1 MYIIF
6 ISISEMLNGMSPY
19 MLVRVEKEQY
29 EKVFSNP

>member
-6 ISISEMLNGMSPY
+6 ISISEMLKGMSPY